1 VAMEERD
8 KMILRCLDRNAR
20 MSLTDIGKEL
30 KMPVTSVKFRI
41 EKMVEDGVVQ
51 QFTALLD
58 PDMLGCRVFSLVT
71 VRTEHFLVDAI
82 SRQMVDS
89 ISKELSRHP
98 AVQFAAI
105 SQEGSIELLC
115 VLKSMGDLDAFVGDV
130 RSRPGVRS
138 ASARILEEVV
148 KGKGM
153 RAAF

>member
-1 VAMEERD
+1 
-8 KMILRCLDRNAR
+8 

-41 EKMVEDGVVQ
+41 EKMVEDGVIR
-51 QFTALLD
+51 QFTAVLN
-58 PDMLGCRVFSLVT
+58 PDVLGYRIFSLIT
-71 VRTEHFLVDAI
+71 VRAERFLVDAI

-89 ISKELSRHP
+89 LAEKLSHHP

-105 SQEGSIELLC
+105 TQEGSIELVC
-115 VLKSMGDLDAFVGDV
+115 VLKSIGDLDAFAADV
-130 RSRPGVRS
+130 RSTPGVRS
-138 ASARILEEVV
+138 ASARVLEEVV